1 MCGCSSVRSRAK
13 SRCSVASML
22 RLAATWAGSIQE
34 PIGLLLINP
43 TSLSQNHA
51 RACRD
56 APDGGAMSMPVAGGG
71 AAGVASLAQI
81 LLLFCGGGR
90 CNGTR
95 KLKGGMRMR
104 DQARALTR
112 AIGYA
117 WLCWAT
123 ALAAQPAAQ
132 SDTGAIVRYEVQPS
146 DVLQVSVWRE
156 PELTQQVLVRP
167 DGAFSF
173 PLAGDISAVGKT
185 VEELRLELVE
195 RLGRYIPDLVV
206 TVTVLEIRGNK
217 IYVIG
222 QVNQPG
228 EFIVNPRVD
237 VMQALS
243 LAGGTTAFASPNAIF
258 VLRRD
263 NGQQRRLPFNFDAV
277 LRGRDL
283 EQNVLL
289 RTGDVVVVP

>member
-1 MCGCSSVRSRAK
+1 
-13 SRCSVASML
+13 
-22 RLAATWAGSIQE
+22 
-34 PIGLLLINP
+34 
-43 TSLSQNHA
+43 
-51 RACRD
+51 
-56 APDGGAMSMPVAGGG
+56 
-71 AAGVASLAQI
+71 
-81 LLLFCGGGR
+81 
-90 CNGTR
+90 
-95 KLKGGMRMR
+95 MR

-123 ALAAQPAAQ
+123 AVAAQPAAQ

-185 VEELRLELVE
+185 VEELRLELIE

-243 LAGGTTAFASPNAIF
+243 LAGGTTPFASPSEIF

>member
-1 MCGCSSVRSRAK
+1 
-13 SRCSVASML
+13 
-22 RLAATWAGSIQE
+22 
-34 PIGLLLINP
+34 
-43 TSLSQNHA
+43 
-51 RACRD
+51 
-56 APDGGAMSMPVAGGG
+56 
-71 AAGVASLAQI
+71 
-81 LLLFCGGGR
+81 
-90 CNGTR
+90 
-95 KLKGGMRMR
+95 MRN
-104 DQARALTR
+104 QARAL
-112 AIGYA
+112 
-117 WLCWAT
+117 CVAT
-123 ALAAQPAAQ
+123 MAAAQPAAQ
-132 SDTGAIVRYEVQPS
+132 RPAPPAAGAAQAPAPQQRAAQPDSGSAQRAGQPDTGAVVRYEVQPS

-156 PELTQQVLVRP
+156 PELSQQVLVRP

-173 PLAGDISAVGKT
+173 PLAGDINAVGKT
-185 VEELRLELVE
+185 VEELRRELIE

-206 TVTVLEIRGNK
+206 TVSVLEIKGNK

-243 LAGGTTAFASPNAIF
+243 LAGGTTAFASPSEIF

>member
-1 MCGCSSVRSRAK
+1 MRDR
-13 SRCSVASML
+13 
-22 RLAATWAGSIQE
+22 
-34 PIGLLLINP
+34 
-43 TSLSQNHA
+43 A
-51 RACRD
+51 RA
-56 APDGGAMSMPVAGGG
+56 
-71 AAGVASLAQI
+71 
-81 LLLFCGGGR
+81 F
-90 CNGTR
+90 
-95 KLKGGMRMR
+95 
-104 DQARALTR
+104 TR
-112 AIGYA
+112 AMGCV
-117 WLCWAT
+117 WMCFTAT
-123 ALAAQPAAQ
+123 VAAQPETARTSAGQ
-132 SDTGAIVRYEVQPS
+132 QPDSGAIVRYEVQPS

-156 PELTQQVLVRP
+156 PELSQQVLVRP

-185 VEELRLELVE
+185 VEELRLELIE

-206 TVTVLEIRGNK
+206 TVSVLEIRGNK

-228 EFIVNPRVD
+228 EFVVNPRVD

-243 LAGGTTAFASPNAIF
+243 LAGGTTPFAATSEMF

-263 NGQQRRLPFNFDAV
+263 NGEQRRLPFNFDAV
-277 LRGRDL
+277 LRGREL